1 MFKSYAHFSVN
12 HPLAHKTNLLLL
24 MIFFLTCSYQ
34 LLANEKIEYA
44 LGFII
49 VIFSIVIFAKASD
62 YKRKYLSAGK

>member
-1 MFKSYAHFSVN
+1 
-12 HPLAHKTNLLLL
+12 